1 MKTELHRE
9 NTSAA
14 GFRFAVVVSRW
25 NHELTSALEAGAV
38 EALKKLGA
46 GDDAIEIF
54 RVPGAFELA
63 LTSLKAAE
71 TGHFDAVVALGVV
84 IRGDTPHFEYVAG
97 QAAAGIMQASLR
109 SGVPVMFGVITANTA
124 EQAQERAE
132 KNADNKG
139 YEAAVSAVEMANMVR
154 TIDRRQEQGGGD

>member
-1 MKTELHRE
+1 LKTELHRE

-14 GFRFAVVVSRW
+14 GLRFAVVVSRW

-46 GDDAIEIF
+46 GDDAMEIF
-54 RVPGAFELA
+54 RVPGAFELPLA
-63 LTSLKAAE
+63 SLKAAE
-71 TGHFDAVVALGVV
+71 TGHFDAVIALGVV

-97 QAAAGIMQASLR
+97 QAAAGIMQASLQ
-109 SGVPVMFGVITANTA
+109 SGVAVMFGVITANTP
-124 EQAQERAE
+124 EQAQERAG